1 MATQMEI
8 VTDEARDTAETLSAA
23 EDVDIRGSEADEQSE
38 DIDDSR
44 PEPKARRTIRW
55 GRVFAFAVLPAVTLG
70 LAAAA
75 GALKWSQSYTHASD
89 VARVES
95 VRIAKDSTIEMLSY
109 KPHTVEKQLT
119 AAENALSAGFRESY
133 DKLIHDVVIPGAQQ
147 QHITTV
153 AEIPAATSMSATPHH
168 AVVLLFIN
176 QTATVGDEPP
186 TNTASAVRVTMDKF
200 DTHWLISAFD
210 PV

>member
-1 MATQMEI
+1 MEL
-8 VTDEARDTAETLSAA
+8 VTDEGQGTAEILSAA
-23 EDVDIRGSEADEQSE
+23 EDVDIRGSEADEYPE
-38 DIDDSR
+38 DTTDSR
-44 PEPKARRTIRW
+44 PELKAKRTIRW
-55 GRVFAFAVLPAVTLG
+55 GRVIAFAVLPALTLS

-89 VARVES
+89 VARVETLH
-95 VRIAKDSTIEMLSY
+95 IAKDSTIAMLSY
-109 KPHTVEKQLT
+109 KPDTVEKQLT
-119 AAENALSAGFRESY
+119 AAENGLSAGFRESY

-153 AEIPAATSMSATPHH
+153 AEIPAATSMSATPNH

-176 QTATVGDEPP
+176 QTATVGGEAP
-186 TNTASAVRVTMDKF
+186 TNTASSVRVTMDKF
-200 DTHWLISAFD
+200 ETHWLISAFD